1 MKYKI
6 SFLLFTCAICFASCS
21 SDSSESFWSTSSQ
34 QMNITSVETEVPSA
48 SSDDNSD
55 VPDTV
60 PDHEIYNYLDALF
73 QSSDNPS
80 NWSDDQIGLSGI
92 SNIDSDEY
100 KAVVSEWNEK
110 VAEYEESCMQQCAEE
125 FNISIDEVEAAYY
138 RELSK

>member
-21 SDSSESFWSTSSQ
+21 SGSSESFWSTSSQ

-55 VPDTV
+55 VPDAA

-80 NWSDDQIGLSGI
+80 NWSDDQIGLTGI
-92 SNIDSDEY
+92 SDIGSDEY
-100 KAVVSEWNEK
+100 NAVISEWNKK

-125 FNISIDEVEAAYY
+125 FNISIDEVETAYY